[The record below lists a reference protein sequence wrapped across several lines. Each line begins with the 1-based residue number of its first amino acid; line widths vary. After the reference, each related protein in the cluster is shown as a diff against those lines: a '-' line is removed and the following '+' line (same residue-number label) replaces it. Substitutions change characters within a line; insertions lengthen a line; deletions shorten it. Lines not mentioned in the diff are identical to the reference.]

1 MSEIERYYPTLYTL
15 RLQLFNW
22 GSSTGLAPIPDFVD
36 SDRLYSPIQLLS
48 LSMEYLPEPHSYINE
63 AKRNVPDRHHKDR
76 YINYINDFPIAMR
89 ALRLGPLLVN
99 TLFGQ
104 LCFVVAVLIAAAQF
118 GFNSETLQC

>member
-1 MSEIERYYPTLYTL
+1 
-15 RLQLFNW
+15 
-22 GSSTGLAPIPDFVD
+22 
-36 SDRLYSPIQLLS
+36 
-48 LSMEYLPEPHSYINE
+48 MEYLPEPHSYINE
-63 AKRNVPDRHHKDR
+63 SERNVPDRHHKDR

-118 GFNSETLQC
+118 GFNSETLQCDPIISLIPMS